1 MSAITHDADHDH
13 DHKPTGLKRWFF
25 STNHKFLLV
34 TKSNM

>member
-25 STNHKFLLV
+25 QLTIKILV
-34 TKSNM
+34 PYI